1 MALCG
6 TMFNLGLGFDNSLET
21 LFAPDDFFRDAHPV
35 GDVSLIGIKD
45 GIVTLNISGAC
56 VGCSLADLTYNK
68 LIGGLLKEE
77 VPGIKE
83 VKLIK

>member
-1 MALCG
+1 MKSNKTTKRVEDILTKVRPYIQMHG
-6 TMFNLGLGFDNSLET
+6 
-21 LFAPDDFFRDAHPV
+21 
-35 GDVSLIGIKD
+35 GDVSLIGVKD

-68 LIGGLLKEE
+68 LVGGLLKEE

-83 VKLIK
+83 VKLI

>member
-1 MALCG
+1 LAQMQNKTTQKVEEVLTKVRPYIQMHG
-6 TMFNLGLGFDNSLET
+6 
-21 LFAPDDFFRDAHPV
+21 